1 MLGRLLQV
9 RRGESTRAVLLFTYL
24 FLIIASSVITKA
36 NRDALFQEKF
46 GSFWLPYVDMASA
59 AIVAAVM
66 SIYLRV
72 SRRVSPQSLQIG
84 TLVVGAAATVEF
96 WFIARVREPVWM
108 LPVLYVWVSA
118 AAVLLPAQVW
128 TLANQV
134 MTTREAKRLFGVVSG
149 GAISGGIVGG
159 FVTRAI
165 ANRSGTADLLLPT
178 AVALAVCPVL
188 VTAIWRERKRLA
200 EAAGSPADRVA
211 SAIPV
216 ASTRASRSSGDPLT
230 CGRSPRSSACH
241 PWSRRSSAGST
252 KRRQSSSILTPIN

>member
-1 MLGRLLQV
+1 MSSCRLTDTRPPFGFPLMLGRLLQV

-24 FLIIASSVITKA
+24 FLVIASSVITKA

-108 LPVLYVWVSA
+108 LPVLYVWVGAAGRA
-118 AAVLLPAQVW
+118 AAGTSVDA
-128 TLANQV
+128 
-134 MTTREAKRLFGVVSG
+134 RESG
-149 GAISGGIVGG
+149 HDDARGEAAVRRRQRRCHQRRDR
-159 FVTRAI
+159 RAD
-165 ANRSGTADLLLPT
+165 SS
-178 AVALAVCPVL
+178 
-188 VTAIWRERKRLA
+188 RERSPTGAVRRTCCCRPPLRWRSA
-200 EAAGSPADRVA
+200 PCLSPQSGANENVWPRRAGSPRRPVDQRARWHQRELRAHLAIA
-211 SAIPV
+211 SPAGGRD
-216 ASTRASRSSGDPLT
+216 TRR
-230 CGRSPRSSACH
+230 AC
-241 PWSRRSSAGST
+241 RRW
-252 KRRQSSSILTPIN
+252 